1 MEKELKRILII
12 SYFFPPANI
21 AGIFRVYS
29 WAKYLNKYGWYPVI
43 ITRTF
48 NPNQVDITD
57 EVINNKQSYE
67 KNDSFEVYRLPYERS
82 LRDRL
87 TDNPENIRNWFGK
100 ILTLWE
106 IFSSGFSNRWLP
118 YKNLYTF
125 SDELLE
131 KDKSIKGILVTGR
144 PFLLFKFAYLLG
156 KKYNLPRVFDYRDEW
171 NSHQWVTDES
181 WRRKIITSFEKRREK
196 KWVQGASLITTCSE
210 EWAKRIAEF
219 TKISNTKVIYNGYD
233 EDDFK
238 NVTPKVFKEF
248 VLVHSGTLYATQNI
262 KIFNE
267 GLKLFSKKFPDVKI
281 VVQFPGLTYSLDQTQ
296 RIRKQFAWLGE
307 NLIILE
313 RIPKSELLSIMMGAK
328 LLIMFGIE
336 HGIHGHHSSKIFEYL
351 RCNVPILLSPTDCDV
366 MDDLIKETNTG
377 IIGLSVKNVADNL
390 EKVYF
395 NKYIYSP
402 NIKTIENY
410 SRESQAKRLAE
421 YLDEYVK

>member
-1 MEKELKRILII
+1 MEFK
-12 SYFFPPANI
+12 P
-21 AGIFRVYS
+21 
-29 WAKYLNKYGWYPVI
+29 
-43 ITRTF
+43 
-48 NPNQVDITD
+48 
-57 EVINNKQSYE
+57 
-67 KNDSFEVYRLPYERS
+67 
-82 LRDRL
+82 
-87 TDNPENIRNWFGK
+87 
-100 ILTLWE
+100 
-106 IFSSGFSNRWLP
+106 
-118 YKNLYTF
+118 
-125 SDELLE
+125 LE
-131 KDKSIKGILVTGR
+131 KKS
-144 PFLLFKFAYLLG
+144 
-156 KKYNLPRVFDYRDEW
+156 
-171 NSHQWVTDES
+171 ES
-181 WRRKIITSFEKRREK
+181 F
-196 KWVQGASLITTCSE
+196 
-210 EWAKRIAEF
+210 
-219 TKISNTKVIYNGYD
+219 YD